1 MVHKNAIRF
10 GVASMSAETKVRPY
24 LAKTRPMLIGG
35 QWVDGSGGVQ
45 ELIDPATEQVIGSA
59 CLAAQAD
66 VDLAVAAARNAFE
79 APSWRR
85 MPPAD
90 RARRLWRLAE
100 LVEENAGE
108 LAYLDTL
115 NEGMPLT
122 LAQFLCGSGPAEALR
137 YYAGWCTKIEGTTAT
152 ISMPDTRPPAAFGPP
167 HHAYTLREPLGVVG
181 AISPWNVPTLM
192 ALAKIGPALAAGNT
206 VVLKPS
212 ELTPLS
218 ALRLGEL
225 VAEADFP
232 GGVVNIVPGMG
243 AIAGAHLA
251 AHSDVDMISFTGS
264 TATGKE
270 VARLSLGNLKRVGL
284 ELGGKSPV
292 LVFDDA
298 DLESAI
304 PALAEAVFMNSGQI
318 CFAGTRIYA
327 QRGVFDA
334 VVEGVARIA
343 AAMKLGH
350 GLNQEAELGPLV
362 SERQLGGV
370 LRYIEAARAGG
381 DRIVTGGKRPARE
394 GFFIEPTVI
403 VPRSANSPVIRDEL
417 FGPVLCIMPFDTLE
431 EAVALANDTPYGL
444 ASGVFTSSLSTAHR
458 AAAEIRA
465 GSVWINCYA
474 MLDEAMPTGGYRQ
487 SGWGRE
493 AGRQGIEELTQ
504 TKSVVARL

>member
-1 MVHKNAIRF
+1 LSHN
-10 GVASMSAETKVRPY
+10 MSPEDKARTYLKKSRP
-24 LAKTRPMLIGG
+24 LLIGG
-35 QWVDGSGGVQ
+35 QWREGNGGAQ

-59 CLAAQAD
+59 TLAAEAD
-66 VDLAVAAARNAFE
+66 VDLAVTAARSAFE
-79 APSWRR
+79 SPTWRR

-90 RARRLWRLAE
+90 RAKRLWRLAD

-115 NEGMPLT
+115 NQGMPLG
-122 LAQFLCGSGPAEALR
+122 LAEFLSGIGPAEALR
-137 YYAGWCTKIEGTTAT
+137 YYAGWCTKIEGSTTA
-152 ISMPDTRPPAAFGPP
+152 ISMPDTRSHGAFGPA

-212 ELTPLS
+212 ELTPVS

-225 VAEADFP
+225 IGEADFP
-232 GGVVNIVPGMG
+232 DGVVNIVPGTG
-243 AIAGAHLA
+243 AVAGAHLA
-251 AHSDVDMISFTGS
+251 AHRDVDMISFTGS

-270 VARLSLGNLKRVGL
+270 VARLALGNLKRVGL
-284 ELGGKSPV
+284 ELGGKSPI
-292 LVFDDA
+292 LVFEDA
-298 DLESAI
+298 DLEATI

-318 CFAGTRIYA
+318 CFAGTRVYV
-327 QRGVFDA
+327 QRGIFEE
-334 VVEGVARIA
+334 VVKGVARIA
-343 AAMKLGH
+343 ASMKLGH
-350 GLNQEAELGPLV
+350 GLDAETELGPLV
-362 SERQLGGV
+362 SARQLGSVMGH
-370 LRYIEAARAGG
+370 IQASRASG
-381 DRIVTGGKRPARE
+381 DRIVTGGNRLDR
-394 GFFIEPTVI
+394 GGYFVEPTVI
-403 VPRSANSPVIRDEL
+403 VPQSCHASIVREEI
-417 FGPVLCIMPFDTLE
+417 FGPVLCMMPFDTLE
-431 EAVALANDTPYGL
+431 EAIALANDTPYGL
-444 ASGVFTSSLSTAHR
+444 ASGVFTSSLSIAHC

-504 TKSVVARL
+504 TKSVVVRL

>member
-1 MVHKNAIRF
+1 MPTEI
-10 GVASMSAETKVRPY
+10 KVRTY
-24 LAKTRPMLIGG
+24 LDKTRPMLIAGRWING
-35 QWVDGSGGVQ
+35 RGGVQ
-45 ELIDPATEQVIGSA
+45 DLIDPATEQVIGSTT
-59 CLAAQAD
+59 LAAEAD
-66 VDLAVAAARNAFE
+66 IDLAVSAARNAFVS
-79 APSWRR
+79 PNWRR

-90 RARRLWRLAE
+90 RAKRLWKLAE
-100 LVEENAGE
+100 LVEEHAGE

-115 NEGMPLT
+115 NEGMPLS
-122 LAQFLCGSGPAEALR
+122 LAEYLCGAGPAEALR
-137 YYAGWCTKIEGTTAT
+137 YYAGWCTKIEGTTAS
-152 ISMPDTRPPAAFGPP
+152 ISMPDPRPQGTFGPA
-167 HHAYTLREPLGVVG
+167 HHAYTLREPLGVIG

-225 VAEADFP
+225 LTEADFP
-232 GGVVNIVPGMG
+232 DGVVNIVPGTG
-243 AIAGAHLA
+243 PVAGAHLA
-251 AHSDVDMISFTGS
+251 GHPDVDMISFTGS

-270 VARLSLGNLKRVGL
+270 VARLALGNLKRVGL
-284 ELGGKSPV
+284 ELGGKSPI
-292 LVFDDA
+292 LVFEDA

-318 CFAGTRIYA
+318 CFAGTRVYA
-327 QRGVFDA
+327 QRGIFDA
-334 VVEGVARIA
+334 VVEGIARIA
-343 AAMKLGH
+343 SAMKLGH
-350 GLNQEAELGPLV
+350 GLDLETEMGPLI
-362 SERQLGGV
+362 SARQLSGV
-370 LRYIEAARAGG
+370 MRHIDTARAGG
-381 DRIVTGGKRPARE
+381 DRIVTGGNRLARD
-394 GFFIEPTVI
+394 GFFVEPTVI
-403 VPRSANSPVIRDEL
+403 VPKSADSTIVRDEI

-431 EAVALANDTPYGL
+431 EAIALANDTPYGL
-444 ASGVFTSSLSTAHR
+444 ASGVFTSSLSTGHR

-504 TKSVVARL
+504 TKSVVASL

>member
-1 MVHKNAIRF
+1 
-10 GVASMSAETKVRPY
+10 
-24 LAKTRPMLIGG
+24 
-35 QWVDGSGGVQ
+35 
-45 ELIDPATEQVIGSA
+45 
-59 CLAAQAD
+59 
-66 VDLAVAAARNAFE
+66 
-79 APSWRR
+79 
-85 MPPAD
+85 
-90 RARRLWRLAE
+90 
-100 LVEENAGE
+100 
-108 LAYLDTL
+108 
-115 NEGMPLT
+115 
-122 LAQFLCGSGPAEALR
+122 
-137 YYAGWCTKIEGTTAT
+137 
-152 ISMPDTRPPAAFGPP
+152 
-167 HHAYTLREPLGVVG
+167 
-181 AISPWNVPTLM
+181 
-192 ALAKIGPALAAGNT
+192 
-206 VVLKPS
+206 
-212 ELTPLS
+212 
-218 ALRLGEL
+218 
-225 VAEADFP
+225 
-232 GGVVNIVPGMG
+232 MG

-381 DRIVTGGKRPARE
+381 DRIVTGGNRPARE

>member
-1 MVHKNAIRF
+1 
-10 GVASMSAETKVRPY
+10 MSLEAKVRSY
-24 LAKTRPMLIGG
+24 LEKSRPLLIGG
-35 QWVDGSGGVQ
+35 KWTDGCGGVQ

-59 CLAAQAD
+59 TLAAEAD
-66 VDLAVAAARNAFE
+66 VDLAVAAARGAFE
-79 APSWRR
+79 SPSWRR
-85 MPPAD
+85 MPPAG
-90 RARRLWRLAE
+90 RAKRLWKLAE
-100 LVEENAGE
+100 LVEENAPE

-115 NEGMPLT
+115 NEGMPLA
-122 LAQFLCGSGPAEALR
+122 LAEFLCGAGPAEALR
-137 YYAGWCTKIEGTTAT
+137 YYAGWCTKIEGTTAS
-152 ISMPDTRPPAAFGPP
+152 ISMPDTRPPGAFGPA

-192 ALAKIGPALAAGNT
+192 ALAKIGPAIAAGNT

-232 GGVVNIVPGMG
+232 DGVVNIVPGMG
-243 AIAGAHLA
+243 AIAGVHLA
-251 AHSDVDMISFTGS
+251 AHRDVDMISFTGS

-270 VARLSLGNLKRVGL
+270 VARLALGNLKRVGL
-284 ELGGKSPV
+284 ELGGKSPI

-298 DLESAI
+298 DLDAAI

-318 CFAGTRIYA
+318 CFAGTRVYA

-334 VVEGVARIA
+334 VVDGVARIA

-350 GLNQEAELGPLV
+350 GLEQDTELGPLV
-362 SERQLGGV
+362 SARQLEGV
-370 LRYIEAARAGG
+370 LRYLEAARNEG
-381 DRIVTGGKRPARE
+381 DCIVTGGNRLSRE
-394 GFFIEPTVI
+394 GFFVEPTVI
-403 VPRSANSPVIRDEL
+403 VPKSVNSPIARDEI
-417 FGPVLCIMPFDTLE
+417 FGPVLCVMPFDTLE
-431 EAVALANDTPYGL
+431 EAIALANDTPYGL
-444 ASGVFTSSLSTAHR
+444 ASGVFTSCLSTAHR

-504 TKSVVARL
+504 TKSVVASL